1 MTFIG
6 MTYVTSIPTTVLG
19 MLVEPSQ
26 AWPMSLAF
34 PQLLWEQTFLQ
45 SLSERYT
52 LTNLAFGMCLW
63 GQNVCLWVVTAN
75 YYIFHEVDRGQ
86 HIWTEDKYNGRLRW
100 GYSQKEG
107 NLKMKITPKKKHPK
121 NENDPK
127 KWRIPQKWG
136 WLPKLK
142 MISFFGWSYI
152 QLWYICC
159 FALFLCVICQLQALL
174 HTCILNWL
182 ILFYSDYPDPSS
194 FIICC

>member
-1 MTFIG
+1 MTFLYYVEK
-6 MTYVTSIPTTVLG
+6 MTYSIPTTFICMTYATSIPTTVLG

-52 LTNLAFGMCLW
+52 LTNLAFGKCLW

-107 NLKMKITPKKKHPK
+107 NLKMKITPKKKP
-121 NENDPK
+121 PK
-127 KWRIPQKWG
+127 KWKWPQKVKNT
-136 WLPKLK
+136 PKMRMTPK
-142 MISFFGWSYI
+142 
-152 QLWYICC
+152 
-159 FALFLCVICQLQALL
+159 
-174 HTCILNWL
+174 T
-182 ILFYSDYPDPSS
+182 
-194 FIICC
+194 